1 MGEEFILYFWIIFI
15 SLFSLS
21 MLLLTLQ
28 PRFKKRTTVI
38 LITIFT
44 ILLIG
49 ANCLIYHDKTLAIF
63 EIANFFTILLPLLF
77 FIFFI
82 GKRGF
87 ISTTASVLNTYMSI
101 YTVQIL
107 KSTISRYI
115 PNDYIWIDYIYVVF
129 YPIIWIFVKQF
140 YINFQNDLE
149 KVSPKL
155 INYLLIFSLLI
166 YGEIIAYGYL
176 IQAQTVHVLR
186 FEIFGVAVLSVY
198 YVSLFIFYK
207 IIQSYKA
214 KLLEL
219 NSQELKNRELEYLDD
234 RLKIREQKD
243 QQLKIIRHDL
253 RHVLI
258 SIRQLL
264 YNNNIIEANKIIEKY
279 TEQID
284 SLQLKNYCNDYVI
297 DSVID
302 YYANIC
308 NKHNIEFN
316 VQVNNFEEVLNIP
329 NYDFA
334 IFISN
339 CLENAVNATKKLSEN
354 RKIDFTFLNNQGR
367 LVLQVKNTYNGRI
380 KFGKNHKPVSRSKY
394 HGIGTSSIEWF
405 AERHNLM
412 IDYKVTKELFI
423 ISVLFH

>member
-28 PRFKKRTTVI
+28 PRFKKRTTAI

-176 IQAQTVHVLR
+176 IQAQTAHVLR

-214 KLLEL
+214 KLLEI

-412 IDYKVTKELFI
+412 IDYKATKELFI